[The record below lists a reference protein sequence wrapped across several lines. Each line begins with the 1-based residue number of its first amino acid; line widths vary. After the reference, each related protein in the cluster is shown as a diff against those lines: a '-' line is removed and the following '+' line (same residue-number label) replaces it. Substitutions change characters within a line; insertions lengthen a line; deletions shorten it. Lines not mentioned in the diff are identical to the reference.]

1 MDYQQIGYGIPRVDS
16 LSKAMGSA
24 KFTNDIILPNMLHG
38 KIFRSPHPHARILN
52 IDTKKAERL
61 RGVKG
66 IITGRD
72 TPGERYGIL
81 PEKRDQYLLAMDKV
95 RYIGEEIAA
104 VAAVDEETAL
114 EALELI
120 KVDYDPLRPV
130 FDPVEALKEGAPQIH
145 EHAPN
150 NISTKV
156 LIEYGDLMNGF
167 KESVRV
173 VTEHF
178 ETAPL
183 SHCQLEPYV
192 SLASYDPA
200 SEKLMMWIPHQSPFV
215 KQKGLSNTLKIP
227 LSKIRILKSCIGG
240 AFGGRSELSPADFCA
255 ALLSMKSGRPVKI
268 QYLREETFSYT
279 RQKHPWII
287 DIKMGAKEDGTL
299 SGIKI
304 GIIADGGAYNSTG
317 HIAIS
322 IPYAM
327 LESTYRIPNVFYEAI
342 RAYTNNPIRG
352 AMKGHGVQQLF
363 FAIETTLDIL
373 AEEIGLDPLE
383 MRLKN
388 IVQEGEKLNSG
399 SRLASCGLRD
409 CLIQSAESGQFKFKL
424 RTHPRGHGVGIGC
437 CSMINGYNMGFRT
450 GSTAYIKFNEEGEA
464 TLFTGTTD
472 NGQGNDSMM
481 VQIAAQELGLKMEDI
496 SLVSADTD
504 LTPLDPG
511 SYSMSSTFI
520 SANAV
525 RAAALDARKQ
535 LIERAAE
542 IFEAK
547 PVDIELKG
555 KKAFIK
561 GSSGK
566 IVPLKTLVKIALQ
579 KGKPIFGTGHFRPDL
594 DFKGG
599 WIDGRGS
606 GKITGA
612 YSFGSA
618 VAEVEVDQEAG
629 QVKVSKVTGAHD
641 CGFAINPIAVEGQ
654 IEGSVLFSLGQSLSE
669 ELMMNKGQ
677 VLNASFLDYKFPVTL
692 DMPDINSIII
702 ENKDPNGPY
711 GAKEAAEALGPA
723 IIPAIANAIANA
735 TGVRVRSLPITP
747 EKIMKLL
754 RIKIKGT

>member
-1 MDYQQIGYGIPRVDS
+1 MDGYQWVGYGIPRVDS

-24 KFTNDIILPNMLHG
+24 KFTNDIFLPNMLHG
-38 KIFRSPHPHARILN
+38 KIFRSSYPHARILN

-72 TPGERYGIL
+72 TPGEKYGIL

-95 RYIGEEIAA
+95 RFIGEEVAA

-120 KVDYDPLRPV
+120 KVDFEPLQPV

-150 NISTKV
+150 NISMKV
-156 LIEYGDLMNGF
+156 LIEHGDIIKGF
-167 KESVRV
+167 KESFRIVN
-173 VTEHF
+173 EHF
-178 ETAPL
+178 ETATL

-268 QYLREETFSYT
+268 QYLREETFSCT

-287 DIKMGAKEDGTL
+287 DIEMGAKEDGTL
-299 SGIKI
+299 CGVKI
-304 GIIADGGAYNSTG
+304 GIIANGGAYNSTG

-327 LESTYRIPNVFYEAI
+327 LESTYRIPNVCYKAI

-363 FAIETTLDIL
+363 FAMECSLDRL

-383 MRLKN
+383 IRLKN

-399 SRLASCGLRD
+399 SRLTSCGLRD
-409 CLIQSAESGQFKFKL
+409 CLIQSAESGQFKSKL
-424 RTHPRGHGVGIGC
+424 RTHRKGHGVGIGC

-450 GSTAYIKFNEEGEA
+450 GSTAYIKFNEEGEV

-481 VQIAAQELGLKMEDI
+481 VQIAAEELGLKMADI
-496 SLVSADTD
+496 NLASGDTD

-511 SYSMSSTFI
+511 SYSMSSTFV

-525 RAAALDARKQ
+525 RVAALDAKRQ
-535 LIERAAE
+535 IADLAGETL
-542 IFEAK
+542 EAN
-547 PVDIELKG
+547 PIDIELKDKVAFVKG
-555 KKAFIK
+555 DPTKAIPIRDLIRR
-561 GSSGK
+561 SY
-566 IVPLKTLVKIALQ
+566 Q
-579 KGKPIFGTGHFRPDL
+579 KGNPVFGAGHFHPDL

-599 WIDGRGS
+599 WVAS
-606 GKITGA
+606 GEQKGQLTGA
-612 YSFGSA
+612 YSFGAA
-618 VAEVEVDQEAG
+618 VAEVEVDRE
-629 QVKVSKVTGAHD
+629 TGAVRVLNVTAAQD

-677 VLNASFLDYKFPVTL
+677 VLNASFLDYKLPVTL

-702 ENKDPNGPY
+702 ESKDPHGPY

-723 IIPAIANAIANA
+723 VIPAIANAIANA
-735 TGVRVRSLPITP
+735 TGVRVKSLPMTP
-747 EKIMKLL
+747 EKMMKLF
-754 RIKIKGT
+754 KDED

>member
-1 MDYQQIGYGIPRVDS
+1 MVDYQWVGYGIPRVDS

-24 KFTNDIILPNMLHG
+24 KFTNDIFLPNMLHG

-52 IDTKKAERL
+52 IDTKRAERL

-66 IITGRD
+66 LITGRD
-72 TPGERYGIL
+72 TPGEKYGVL
-81 PEKRDQYLLAMDKV
+81 PEKRDQFLLAMDKV

-120 KVDYDPLRPV
+120 RVDYELLQPV
-130 FDPVEALKEGAPQIH
+130 FDPIQALKEDAPQIH
-145 EHAPN
+145 EHAPH
-150 NISTKV
+150 NISIEV
-156 LIEYGDLMNGF
+156 LIEHGDMAKGF
-167 KESVRV
+167 QDSARV
-173 VTEHF
+173 VKEHF
-178 ETAPL
+178 ETAIL

-192 SLASYDPA
+192 SLASYDRA

-227 LSKIRILKSCIGG
+227 LSKIRVLKSCIGG

-268 QYLREETFSYT
+268 QYLREETFSCT

-287 DIKMGAKEDGTL
+287 DLEMGAKVDGTL
-299 SGIKI
+299 SGVKI
-304 GIIADGGAYNSTG
+304 GIIADGGAYHSTG

-327 LESTYRIPNVFYEAI
+327 LESTYRIPNVCYKAV

-363 FAIETTLDIL
+363 FAIESTLDIL

-383 MRLKN
+383 IRLKN
-388 IVQEGEKLNSG
+388 VVQEGEKLNSG
-399 SRLASCGLRD
+399 SSLTKCGLRD
-409 CLIQSAESGQFKFKL
+409 CLIQSADSGQFKPKL
-424 RTHPRGHGVGIGC
+424 RTRARGHGVGIGC

-450 GSTAYIKFNEEGEA
+450 GSTAYIKFNEEGEV

-481 VQIAAQELGLKMEDI
+481 VQIAAEELGLEMEDI
-496 SLVSADTD
+496 NLVSADTD

-511 SYSMSSTFI
+511 SYSMSATFI

-525 RAAALDARKQ
+525 RAAAADARKQ

-547 PVDIELKG
+547 QVDIELKG
-555 KKAFIK
+555 KESFVK

-566 IVPLKTLVKIALQ
+566 TVSIKTLVKIALQ
-579 KGKPIFGTGHFRPDL
+579 KGKPIFGTGYFRPDL

-599 WIDGRGS
+599 WIDGRSRGQV
-606 GKITGA
+606 TGA
-612 YSFGSA
+612 YSFGAA
-618 VAEVEVDQEAG
+618 VAEVEVDGETG
-629 QVKVSKVTGAHD
+629 VVRVLKVTAAQD

-654 IEGSVLFSLGQSLSE
+654 IEGSILFSLGQSLSE
-669 ELMMNKGQ
+669 ELVMNKGQ

-692 DMPDINSIII
+692 DMPDVSSIII
-702 ENKDPNGPY
+702 ESKDPHGPY

-735 TGVRVRSLPITP
+735 TGIRVKSLPMTP
-747 EKIMKLL
+747 EKMMKWLED
-754 RIKIKGT
+754 KD

>member
-1 MDYQQIGYGIPRVDS
+1 MVDYQWVGYGIPRIDS
-16 LSKAMGSA
+16 LSKATGSA
-24 KFTNDIILPNMLHG
+24 KFTNDISLPNMLHG
-38 KIFRSPHPHARILN
+38 KIFRSTYPHARILN

-72 TPGERYGIL
+72 TPGEKYGIL

-95 RYIGEEIAA
+95 RYIGEEVAA

-120 KVDYDPLRPV
+120 KVDYEPLQPV

-150 NISTKV
+150 NISIQV
-156 LIEYGDLMNGF
+156 LIEHGDIIKGF

-173 VTEHF
+173 VKEHF
-178 ETAPL
+178 ETATL

-215 KQKGLSNTLKIP
+215 KQKGLSNTLKIR

-268 QYLREETFSYT
+268 QYLREETFSCT

-287 DIKMGAKEDGTL
+287 DIEMGAKEDGTL
-299 SGIKI
+299 SGVKI
-304 GIIADGGAYNSTG
+304 GITADGGAYHSTG
-317 HIAIS
+317 HIAVS

-327 LESTYRIPNVFYEAI
+327 LESTYRIPNVRYEAI

-363 FAIETTLDIL
+363 FAVESSLDML
-373 AEEIGLDPLE
+373 AEELGLDPLE
-383 MRLKN
+383 IRLKN
-388 IVQEGEKLNSG
+388 IVHEGEKLNSG
-399 SRLASCGLRD
+399 SVITSCGLRD
-409 CLIQSAESGQFKFKL
+409 CLIQSTESGQFKSKW
-424 RTHPRGHGVGIGC
+424 RTRAKGYGVGIGC

-450 GSTAYIKFNEEGEA
+450 GSSAYIKFNEEGEV

-481 VQIAAQELGLKMEDI
+481 VQIAAEELGLEMEDI
-496 SLVSADTD
+496 NLASADTE

-511 SYSMSSTFI
+511 SYSMSSTFV

-525 RAAALDARKQ
+525 RTAALDAKRQ
-535 LIERAAE
+535 ISDLAGETL
-542 IFEAK
+542 EAN
-547 PVDIELKG
+547 PIDIELRDKV
-555 KKAFIK
+555 AFVK
-561 GSSGK
+561 GSPTKAIPIKNLIRRSY
-566 IVPLKTLVKIALQ
+566 Q
-579 KGKPIFGTGHFRPDL
+579 KGSPVFGAGHFHPDL

-599 WIDGRGS
+599 WIASGEQRGQL
-606 GKITGA
+606 TGA
-612 YSFGSA
+612 YSFGAA
-618 VAEVEVDQEAG
+618 VAEVEVDRE
-629 QVKVSKVTGAHD
+629 TGAVRVLKITAAQD
-641 CGFAINPIAVEGQ
+641 CGFAINPITVESQ
-654 IEGSVLFSLGQSLSE
+654 IEGSVLFSLGQALSE
-669 ELMMNKGQ
+669 ELIMNKGQ

-692 DMPDINSIII
+692 DMPDIKSIII
-702 ENKDPNGPY
+702 ESKDPHGPY

-723 IIPAIANAIANA
+723 VIPAIANAIASA
-735 TGVRVRSLPITP
+735 TGVRVKSLPITP
-747 EKIMKLL
+747 EKMMKLF
-754 RIKIKGT
+754 KGED